1 MYIFSRFIFTFLFL
15 RIHYM
20 ANQLEYLN
28 QLKQAVDELDKQITD
43 EINEKERIIQRF
55 PQIKLRQTELDS
67 IIDTLVYKRDS
78 LEVLLSEIDKGFEKV
93 QASVK
98 SLYLLSLSKLKILK
112 RKYSSLLKLGAKE
125 IRGNPQLHIKQKL
138 SRNSHFQ
145 WYSTY
150 NCFQDTLCALHLLP
164 E

>member
-28 QLKQAVDELDKQITD
+28 QLKQAVDELDQQITD
-43 EINEKERIIQRF
+43 ESNEKERIIQRF

-112 RKYSSLLKLGAKE
+112 RKYSSLLKTSK
-125 IRGNPQLHIKQKL
+125 I
-138 SRNSHFQ
+138 
-145 WYSTY
+145 
-150 NCFQDTLCALHLLP
+150 
-164 E
+164 